1 MRLITVARRLRNA
14 RYHPRDRIASER
26 AHEQIGE
33 NELHHSIMM
42 ILLTLPRGTVLRRSL
57 DSVEEGGEGEVGE
70 DAFIACHSR
79 LQEEEE
85 EEEEVRKEGRK
96 EGILRVKSMHTHA
109 QDTHTHTHSDDE
121 NSQARRTF
129 DEALL
134 S

>member
-1 MRLITVARRLRNA
+1 
-14 RYHPRDRIASER
+14 
-26 AHEQIGE
+26 
-33 NELHHSIMM
+33 MM
-42 ILLTLPRGTVLRRSL
+42 LLLTLPRGTVLRRSL

-109 QDTHTHTHSDDE
+109 QDTHTHTHT
-121 NSQARRTF
+121 ATMRIRRHDAPSTRPCCR
-129 DEALL
+129 EPRCRP
-134 S
+134 